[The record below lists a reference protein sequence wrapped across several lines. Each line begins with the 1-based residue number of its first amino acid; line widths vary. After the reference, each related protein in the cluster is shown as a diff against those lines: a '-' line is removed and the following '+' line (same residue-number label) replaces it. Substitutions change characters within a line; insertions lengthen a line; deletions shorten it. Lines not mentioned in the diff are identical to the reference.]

1 MNGKPSGPISRQ
13 ISLLSSLFKITRL
26 SAPFHTVKLKMNNES
41 KTFEVSVIA
50 FHEESESEWTALA
63 LEMNLRGYGS
73 TVKDAMDDLLEM
85 LTAQIS
91 YAVQMG
97 HPESVWNRA
106 EEKYWRM
113 FEEVRRNRFVA
124 EVSGVEPSSDRI
136 ADMVPLSLLAMKH
149 REGWNA
155 VHA

>member
-1 MNGKPSGPISRQ
+1 MSD
-13 ISLLSSLFKITRL
+13 
-26 SAPFHTVKLKMNNES
+26 ES

-50 FHEESESEWTALA
+50 FHEESEAEWTALA

-73 TVKDAMDDLLEM
+73 TAKDAMDDLVEM
-85 LTAQIS
+85 LIAQIS

-106 EEKYWRM
+106 EDKYWRM

-136 ADMVPLSLLAMKH
+136 ADMVPLSLLAMRH

>member
-1 MNGKPSGPISRQ
+1 
-13 ISLLSSLFKITRL
+13 
-26 SAPFHTVKLKMNNES
+26 MNNES